1 MKRDFSK
8 SLEKHFAEQ
17 VATATDRL
25 TRLRQIEL
33 AKSGE
38 DAPLCPTCG
47 NLDTPTSCTCL
58 QKSVKQRRQKHAE
71 RQKRTS
77 EKHQYLRRR
86 RMSRPTSIPT
96 PDKPPVEPPAPE
108 PTDEKVE
115 ERNTTP
121 KGGQPKPYKPPP
133 MYNPQK
139 TAGKIVSGLQA
150 VRRGINLAN
159 VATVD
164 PERAI
169 SAGIDWGIQEG
180 MSAMKR
186 QKTSTPPHPFEKAED
201 YIDLKHSSDPE
212 KRIKT
217 IGKVGLL
224 PSDRKIEKIDNPGAG
239 GEPTKSEILR
249 KLLSGDKKKEDKKED
264 LKKSETSREIIQ
276 RILFPPVRKDV
287 FDPNKST
294 APKAAPPLKTSAP
307 SKQGGTEAPA
317 GMPGVPKPPSAP
329 GSKGATFGKGELTV
343 LAKCALCKGKE
354 HPGKCSG

>member
-71 RQKRTS
+71 KRKRTS

-86 RMSRPTSIPT
+86 RMSRPTSIPA

-133 MYNPQK
+133 MYNPQ
-139 TAGKIVSGLQA
+139 TAGKIVSGLQT

-329 GSKGATFGKGELTV
+329 GSKGATFGKGELAV